1 MCPAPCENSLLLKP
15 KGILLQASVEGINW
29 AWSSTSYTAIPFRLM
44 GWSPIFF
51 CSPNTSLFQLTLFN
65 NIDHDPVIFFLNL
78 LKRFHWEKKKLI
90 FKQNK
95 HYIKFSFFQSTM
107 DLIDLHK
114 FIIIYFSSSL
124 QNYIISIHMKF

>member
-1 MCPAPCENSLLLKP
+1 MNQLFF
-15 KGILLQASVEGINW
+15 
-29 AWSSTSYTAIPFRLM
+29 SSIYSKD
-44 GWSPIFF
+44 PIG
-51 CSPNTSLFQLTLFN
+51 
-65 NIDHDPVIFFLNL
+65 
-78 LKRFHWEKKKLI
+78 KKNMI